1 MSRIIPS
8 DLIFGEAIEDRFQL
22 VKTEAEVSRRDFT
35 DPAQFAALSTVQHLL
50 TEIESPKLLEQNP
63 AAAAEYLILL
73 YAAFRFWEGGKRVMQ
88 VVPLEWDDTFIAHFV
103 SADPPEITAGACY
116 VQLPERRFWAQIESG
131 APHEPLDGCYV
142 ATSRDGRQVVVVAI
156 LGLRTGRSG
165 FSQVSLTV
173 TQEELEAARTITRYP
188 AFAPVMDGGAE
199 AGFKSVESQA
209 ELLLLTQLALAQGN
223 T

>member
-1 MSRIIPS
+1 MTRIIPS
-8 DLIFGEAIEDRFQL
+8 DLIFGEAIEDRFRSVQ
-22 VKTEAEVSRRDFT
+22 TEAELSRRDCT
-35 DPAQFAALSTVQHLL
+35 DPAQFAPLSTVQHLL

-63 AAAAEYLILL
+63 AVAAEYLILL
-73 YAAFRFWEGGKRVMQ
+73 YAAFRFWEGGKRVIQ
-88 VVPLEWDDTFIAHFV
+88 VEALDWDETFIADLPSIDLREV
-103 SADPPEITAGACY
+103 AGGACY

-156 LGLRTGRSG
+156 LGLREGRSG
-165 FSQVSLTV
+165 FSQVSLTAI
-173 TQEELEAARTITRYP
+173 QEELEAARTITRSP

-209 ELLLLTQLALAQGN
+209 ELLLLVQLALAQAN

>member
-1 MSRIIPS
+1 MTRIIPS
-8 DLIFGEAIEDRFQL
+8 DLIFGEAIERRFRSVQ
-22 VKTEAEVSRRDFT
+22 TEAELSRRDCT

-63 AAAAEYLILL
+63 SAAAEYLILL
-73 YAAFRFWEGGKRVMQ
+73 YAAFRFWEGGKQ
-88 VVPLEWDDTFIAHFV
+88 VIQVQRSQWDETFIADFT
-103 SADPPEITAGACY
+103 SADLPDLAGGACY
-116 VQLPERRFWAQIESG
+116 VQLPERRFWAQIESS

-156 LGLRTGRSG
+156 LGLRKGRSG

-173 TQEELEAARTITRYP
+173 MREELVAARTIARTP

-209 ELLLLTQLALAQGN
+209 ELLLLIQLALAQAN